1 MAAFFCQI
9 STEEIAREEAQ
20 VAGQQNAAPP
30 WGEID
35 FPNVLVPVDSTA
47 DTSNTS
53 TGKGIEISVTP
64 SE

>member
-1 MAAFFCQI
+1 MAAFCCQI

-35 FPNVLVPVDSTA
+35 FPNVLVPVDS
-47 DTSNTS
+47 S
-53 TGKGIEISVTP
+53 TGKGIEVSVTP